1 MSRVWPLP
9 FAVPADIIHQASA
22 VRLAVFD
29 VDGVLTDGSVTYGPG
44 GEEYKTF
51 HIHDGQGIRLLS
63 DHGIETA
70 VMSARSGPALTARA
84 TELGIRHVETGVRNK
99 LDTFQALLARL
110 ELDASQCCFL
120 GDDLVDIPVMLRCG
134 LGVAVADAHYTVRH
148 VARWTTPS
156 PGGRGAAR
164 ELCDTLLYAQQ
175 KFDAIMDE
183 HMKPSATS

>member
-9 FAVPADIIHQASA
+9 FTVPGDIIHKAAA

-29 VDGVLTDGSVTYGPG
+29 VDGVLTDGSVTYGPDG
-44 GEEYKTF
+44 DEYKTF

-63 DHGIETA
+63 DHGIEAA
-70 VMSARSGPALTARA
+70 VISARASPALTARA
-84 TELGIRHVETGVRNK
+84 TELGIRHVETGIQDK
-99 LDTFQALLARL
+99 LDAFLALLARL
-110 ELDASQCCFL
+110 GVDAAQSCYL

-148 VARWTTPS
+148 IARWTTPS

-164 ELCDTLLYAQQ
+164 DLCDTLLYAQH
-175 KFDAIMDE
+175 KFDAIMDG
-183 HMKPSATS
+183 HMKLSATS